1 MIYSNKKKEGNII
14 SFGKES
20 GNSVLTNQNYLKG
33 NIYLYNTIYNKPF
46 SNAINEDKKLHEII
60 TCKTNIHNFQSYDYL
75 NTKKPAIESHSFQRI
90 SPLFKNNLDYR
101 EPNTN
106 YLQKGNINLDNYKI
120 NNLLPKKNSNILS
133 MRSEELLLSNSNIY
147 SNRLNQIGKN
157 YFQKSIWPEINS
169 KRISYT
175 PMYGREFQEFEKL
188 HNE

>member
-101 EPNTN
+101 EPTTN
-106 YLQKGNINLDNYKI
+106 YLQKENINLDNYKI
-120 NNLLPKKNSNILS
+120 SNLLPRKNSNLLI
-133 MRSEELLLSNSNIY
+133 MRSEELLPSHSNVY
-147 SNRLNQIGKN
+147 SNRLNQNWKELLP
-157 YFQKSIWPEINS
+157 KINMARN
-169 KRISYT
+169 K
-175 PMYGREFQEFEKL
+175 F
-188 HNE
+188 